1 MIFWIFV
8 ILTIL
13 GIALFFI
20 DGYFGGYSDAL
31 EISSVIIS
39 LVSGII
45 AVVMLVFIVKN
56 NLGAQGEKLSNQQTY
71 DSLIYKSQTESI
83 RDEFGIVHKEYIDEV
98 QAWNEDI
105 VKYKN
110 WQRDFWI
117 GIFVPNIYDEFET
130 IDLSSIQ
137 YKE

>member
-8 ILTIL
+8 IATVVGVVLLFAGYYFRIDSFAL
-13 GIALFFI
+13 GVSASIT
-20 DGYFGGYSDAL
+20 
-31 EISSVIIS
+31 S

-45 AVVMLVFIVKN
+45 AVIMLIIIISS
-56 NLGAQGEKLSNQQTY
+56 NLGAQGTKLSNQQTY
-71 DSLIYKSQTESI
+71 DSLIYKSQTQSI
-83 RDEFGIVHKEYIDEV
+83 RDEFGVVNKEYIDEV

-105 VKYKN
+105 AKYKN

>member
-8 ILTIL
+8 ILLVIGVIL
-13 GIALFFI
+13 LFADYYIGIDSF
-20 DGYFGGYSDAL
+20 AL
-31 EISSVIIS
+31 EILAAATS

-45 AVVMLVFIVKN
+45 VAIMLIVIISN
-56 NLGAQGEKLSNQQTY
+56 NFGAQGEKLSNQQTY

-83 RDEFGIVHKEYIDEV
+83 RDEFGIVNKEYIDEV
-98 QAWNEDI
+98 QAWNENV
-105 VKYKN
+105 VKYKS

-117 GIFVPNIYDEFET
+117 GIFIPNIYDDLET
-130 IDLSSIQ
+130 IDLDSIQ

>member
-8 ILTIL
+8 IVTVVGVVL
-13 GIALFFI
+13 LFA
-20 DGYFGGYSDAL
+20 DYYFGIDSFAL
-31 EISSVIIS
+31 GASASITS

-45 AVVMLVFIVKN
+45 AAIMLIIIISS
-56 NLGAQGEKLSNQQTY
+56 NLGAQGTKLSNQQTY

-83 RDEFGIVHKEYIDEV
+83 RDEFGVVNKEYIDEV
-98 QAWNEDI
+98 QAWNEDV
-105 VKYKN
+105 VKYKS

-117 GIFVPNIYDEFET
+117 GIFIPNIYDDFET
-130 IDLSSIQ
+130 IDLESVQ

>member
-8 ILTIL
+8 IVTVVGVVL
-13 GIALFFI
+13 LFA
-20 DGYFGGYSDAL
+20 DYYFGIDSFAL
-31 EISSVIIS
+31 GASASITS

-45 AVVMLVFIVKN
+45 AVIMLIIIISS
-56 NLGAQGEKLSNQQTY
+56 NLGAQGTKLSNQQTY

-83 RDEFGIVHKEYIDEV
+83 RDEFGIVNKEYIDEV

>member
-8 ILTIL
+8 IVTVVGVVLL
-13 GIALFFI
+13 FADYDFGIDSF
-20 DGYFGGYSDAL
+20 AL
-31 EISSVIIS
+31 EASASITSV
-39 LVSGII
+39 VSGII
-45 AVVMLVFIVKN
+45 AVIMLIIIILN
-56 NLGAQGEKLSNQQTY
+56 NLGAQGTKLSNQQTY

-83 RDEFGIVHKEYIDEV
+83 RDEFGIVNKEYIDEV

>member
-8 ILTIL
+8 ILLVIGVIL
-13 GIALFFI
+13 LFA
-20 DGYFGGYSDAL
+20 DYYFGIDSFAL
-31 EISSVIIS
+31 GASASITS

-45 AVVMLVFIVKN
+45 AVIMLIIIISS
-56 NLGAQGEKLSNQQTY
+56 NLGAQGTKLSNQQTY

-83 RDEFGIVHKEYIDEV
+83 RDEFGIVNKEYIDEV

>member
-8 ILTIL
+8 IVTVVGVVL
-13 GIALFFI
+13 LFA
-20 DGYFGGYSDAL
+20 DYYFGIDSFAL
-31 EISSVIIS
+31 GASASITS

-45 AVVMLVFIVKN
+45 AVIMLIIIISS
-56 NLGAQGEKLSNQQTY
+56 NLGAQGTKLSNQQTY

-83 RDEFGIVHKEYIDEV
+83 RDEFGIVNKEYIDEV

-110 WQRDFWI
+110 WQRDFWV

>member
-8 ILTIL
+8 ILLVIGVIL
-13 GIALFFI
+13 LFADYYIGIDSF
-20 DGYFGGYSDAL
+20 AL
-31 EISSVIIS
+31 EILAAATS

-45 AVVMLVFIVKN
+45 VAIMLIVIISN
-56 NLGAQGEKLSNQQTY
+56 NFGAQGEKLSNQQTY

-83 RDEFGIVHKEYIDEV
+83 RDEFGIVNKEYIDEV

-105 VKYKN
+105 AKYKN

>member
-8 ILTIL
+8 IVTVVGVVL
-13 GIALFFI
+13 LFA
-20 DGYFGGYSDAL
+20 DYYFGIDSFAL
-31 EISSVIIS
+31 GASASITSV
-39 LVSGII
+39 VSGII
-45 AVVMLVFIVKN
+45 AVIMLIIIILN
-56 NLGAQGEKLSNQQTY
+56 NLGAQGTKLSNQQTY

-83 RDEFGIVHKEYIDEV
+83 RDEFGIVNKEYIDEV

-105 VKYKN
+105 AKYKN

-130 IDLSSIQ
+130 IDLRSIQ

>member
-8 ILTIL
+8 IVTVVGVVL
-13 GIALFFI
+13 LFA
-20 DGYFGGYSDAL
+20 DYYFGIDSFAL
-31 EISSVIIS
+31 EPSASITS

-45 AVVMLVFIVKN
+45 AVIMLIIIISS
-56 NLGAQGEKLSNQQTY
+56 NLGAQGTKLSNQQTY

-83 RDEFGIVHKEYIDEV
+83 RDEFGIVNKEYIDEV

>member
-8 ILTIL
+8 IVTVVGVVL
-13 GIALFFI
+13 LFA
-20 DGYFGGYSDAL
+20 DYYFGIDSFAL
-31 EISSVIIS
+31 GASASITS

-45 AVVMLVFIVKN
+45 AVIMLIIIISS
-56 NLGAQGEKLSNQQTY
+56 NLGAQGTKLSNQQTY

-83 RDEFGIVHKEYIDEV
+83 RDEFGIANKEYIDEV

-117 GIFVPNIYDEFET
+117 GIFVPNTYDEFET